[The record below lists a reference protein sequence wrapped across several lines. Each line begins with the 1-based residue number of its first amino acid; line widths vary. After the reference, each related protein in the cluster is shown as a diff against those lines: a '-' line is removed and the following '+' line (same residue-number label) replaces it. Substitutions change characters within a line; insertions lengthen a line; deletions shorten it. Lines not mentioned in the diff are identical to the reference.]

1 MPAGD
6 GSKVRANDGRP
17 PRLAGE
23 ARRPVLPVYGYQKAL
38 DRLLRDLRVEK
49 TYMRRTTAA

>member
-1 MPAGD
+1 MLAGD

-38 DRLLRDLRVEK
+38 DRLLHDLRVEK
-49 TYMRRTTAA
+49 G

>member
-6 GSKVRANDGRP
+6 GSKVRANG
-17 PRLAGE
+17 A
-23 ARRPVLPVYGYQKAL
+23 VLPVYGYQKAF

-49 TYMRRTTAA
+49 A